1 MRICKVCTFLSFFII
16 LLYSC
21 ALPPEDE
28 KESLEPDSLTSE
40 LPWTGETEKFTINTK
55 EGVHLNDPQEDAG
68 TAYITIPSSSVRSTR
83 WEFGVR
89 LTFNPSANNYARFYL
104 ASSSEILSGDLNGYY
119 IQIGGTKDNV
129 ALYRQNGNQSKLLA
143 SGRELMKGNNS
154 PKLFIKVERQRLLDF
169 LDTHG
174 IGNRIYEGET
184 NKRRK
189 YHKVNLLRHILRL
202 YKKPL

>member
-1 MRICKVCTFLSFFII
+1 MKICKACTFLSFLII

-28 KESLEPDSLTSE
+28 KESLEPDSSTSE

-68 TAYITIPSSSVRSTR
+68 TAYVTIPSSSVRSTR

-154 PKLFIKVERQRLLDF
+154 PKLFIKVRLLDF

>member
-1 MRICKVCTFLSFFII
+1 MKICKACTFLSFLII

-28 KESLEPDSLTSE
+28 KESLEPDSSTSE

-89 LTFNPSANNYARFYL
+89 LTFNPSANNYAL
-104 ASSSEILSGDLNGYY
+104 SLIHISEP
-119 IQIGGTKDNV
+119 T
-129 ALYRQNGNQSKLLA
+129 
-143 SGRELMKGNNS
+143 
-154 PKLFIKVERQRLLDF
+154 
-169 LDTHG
+169 
-174 IGNRIYEGET
+174 
-184 NKRRK
+184 RRS
-189 YHKVNLLRHILRL
+189 
-202 YKKPL
+202 